1 MKSILGIAWDYAFN
15 ALKSAVIG
23 ALVSAG
29 IALAQGEGMLSLGFA
44 ASCALVGIV
53 CGTSSKLI
61 IEGAFMLFGPRR
73 WIAYMLNAAVIA
85 GIVIGYVLVFFGSF
99 AGISPRAIV
108 LAFFLPEAASVVLV
122 RSELEEVIRL
132 ERAFD
137 RRREEL
143 DESDSR

>member
-1 MKSILGIAWDYAFN
+1 MKRILGIAWDYAVN

-23 ALVSAG
+23 ALVSVG
-29 IALAQGEGMLSLGFA
+29 IALAQGEGTLSLGFA

-53 CGTSSKLI
+53 CGISSKVI
-61 IEGAFMLFGPRR
+61 IEGAFALLGPRR

-85 GIVIGYVLVFFGSF
+85 GIVIAYVLAFFGSF
-99 AGISPRAIV
+99 AGMSPWAVV
-108 LAFFLPEAASVVLV
+108 LAFLLPEAASVALV
-122 RSELEEVIRL
+122 RAELEEAIRL